1 MSFSVTALKNRIL
14 ALYQRSTQEEI
25 CRRMQ
30 ELEAIVSL
38 SAALRIARDD
48 KDMVPIL
55 LNKIMETMN
64 AQDGAIALLDAK
76 PGFEEKRDLYVVQLA
91 KGSFAK
97 AQGKVFPASALAHNY
112 MDLQEP
118 FLTND
123 LDKILEQTPLRS
135 DADVG
140 LAADGNAISSST
152 RSGALVA
159 LRSVTET
166 LGFLVV
172 GRRNGTSFSQEEASI
187 LKAFAEMAGN
197 ALHRAR
203 LLREIE
209 ANYLGIILSLAKAID
224 AKDTYTGNHSQR
236 LAEMALAVGKALG
249 INGSLAED
257 LHWGALLHDIGKIGV
272 PDEILG
278 KPGPL
283 TLQEWTIMR
292 RHPLLGAQIL
302 EPIPK
307 LAGAARIVR
316 YHHEWW
322 NGEGYPEGLRGEA
335 IPLGARILAVVD
347 AYSAMT
353 DNRVY
358 RPAMTQAA
366 ALAELRRY
374 GGIQF
379 DPYIVDAFLKIV
391 GDL

>member
-1 MSFSVTALKNRIL
+1 MR
-14 ALYQRSTQEEI
+14 EEGATI
-25 CRRMQ
+25 VSPL
-30 ELEAIVSL
+30 LEAIVSL
-38 SAALRIARDD
+38 STALRIAQDD
-48 KDMVPIL
+48 KDMVPVL
-55 LNKIMETMN
+55 LDKVLEAMK
-64 AQDGAIALLDAK
+64 AQDGAIALLKAE
-76 PGFEEKRDLYVVQLA
+76 PGFEAEQDLYVVQLA
-91 KGSFAK
+91 RGSFAK
-97 AQGKVFPASALAHNY
+97 AQDKVFPASALVRNG

-118 FLTND
+118 LLTND

-135 DADVG
+135 EADVG
-140 LAADGNAISSST
+140 GTADGKAIGYHA
-152 RSGALVA
+152 RPGALVA

-166 LGFLVV
+166 LGFLVI
-172 GRRNGTSFSQEEASI
+172 GRRNGSSFSQEEASI
-187 LKAFAEMAGN
+187 LKAFADMAGN

-203 LLREIE
+203 LHREIE
-209 ANYLGIILSLAKAID
+209 ANYLGIVLSLAKAID

-236 LAEMALAVGKALG
+236 LAEMAMAVGKALG
-249 INGSLAED
+249 INGGLAED

-272 PDEILG
+272 PDEILV

-283 TLQEWTIMR
+283 TRQEWAIMK

-302 EPIPK
+302 ELVPR

-335 IPLGARILAVVD
+335 IPIGARILAVVD

-358 RPAMTQAA
+358 RPALTHAD

-379 DPYIVDAFLKIV
+379 DPRIVDAFLKIV
-391 GDL
+391 GGFVR